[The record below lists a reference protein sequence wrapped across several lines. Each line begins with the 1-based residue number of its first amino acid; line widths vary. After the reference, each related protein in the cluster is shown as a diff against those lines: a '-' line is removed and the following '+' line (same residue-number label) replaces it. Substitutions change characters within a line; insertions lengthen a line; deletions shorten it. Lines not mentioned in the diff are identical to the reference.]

1 MWLIRRC
8 AHASRC
14 KRHGLAAICWQQT
27 TSPIGRTNGGRHDH
41 TAVQRCAAHTNP
53 SGGVC
58 CWQLLSE
65 PAPTHCLKTASWL
78 HMHRHNRR
86 HPQPGSQEA
95 TFQHLPVQDK
105 PQTSAGQATEPQSCT
120 KGRSKRQVEINPQSH
135 SNHPNVLTS
144 STPALQLRQT
154 CRTDTM
160 TRVTRLTHCAIFTY
174 ACYTT

>member
-8 AHASRC
+8 ALASRC
-14 KRHGLAAICWQQT
+14 KHHGLAAICWQQP
-27 TSPIGRTNGGRHDH
+27 TSPIGRTNGGRLDH

-58 CWQLLSE
+58 CWQLLSK
-65 PAPTHCLKTASWL
+65 PAPTHCLNTASWL
-78 HMHRHNRR
+78 SMHRQS
-86 HPQPGSQEA
+86 PTSPASKPGSN
-95 TFQHLPVQDK
+95 LPA
-105 PQTSAGQATEPQSCT
+105 PSSAGQATEPQSCT

>member
-8 AHASRC
+8 ALASRC
-14 KRHGLAAICWQQT
+14 RRHGLAAICWQQP
-27 TSPIGRTNGGRHDH
+27 TSPIGRTNGGRLDH

-65 PAPTHCLKTASWL
+65 PAPTHCLNTASWL

-86 HPQPGSQEA
+86 HPQPVSQEA

-105 PQTSAGQATEPQSCT
+105 PQNLNHAQKTGP
-120 KGRSKRQVEINPQSH
+120 KGMSKSIPKAIQTIQM
-135 SNHPNVLTS
+135 S
-144 STPALQLRQT
+144 SPPAHKLCNCGRHAVQT
-154 CRTDTM
+154 
-160 TRVTRLTHCAIFTY
+160 L
-174 ACYTT
+174 